1 MAANARLWVQ
11 ERMCACIHVLVYMLT
26 CISVCLNAFV
36 HVQMLSF
43 DVHYQPKV
51 QGMAPSIA
59 SWNYYFISC
68 YFISTRSVNWN
79 PKLLSFSFS
88 SQALRIKRPINKKQ
102 SVTDNND
109 DVCFSTKYSPTDCTC
124 TRQIKR
130 SHAIYLRMQDFSI
143 ILFPFLTCSCSSLL
157 SFFIIYLFITRVC
170 GIAP

>member
-1 MAANARLWVQ
+1 MCVKHMWSDTYLHIYTSMAANARLWVQ

-59 SWNYYFISC
+59 SWNCYFISC
-68 YFISTRSVNWN
+68 YFISTRSINWN

-109 DVCFSTKYSPTDCTC
+109 DVCV
-124 TRQIKR
+124 
-130 SHAIYLRMQDFSI
+130 
-143 ILFPFLTCSCSSLL
+143 FPQNIHPQTALAL
-157 SFFIIYLFITRVC
+157 
-170 GIAP
+170 GK